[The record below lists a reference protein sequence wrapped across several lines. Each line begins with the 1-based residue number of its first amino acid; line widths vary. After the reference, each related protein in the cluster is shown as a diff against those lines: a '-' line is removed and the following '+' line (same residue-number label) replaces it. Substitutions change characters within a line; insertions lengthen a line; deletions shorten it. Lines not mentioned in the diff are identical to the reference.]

1 MIMEA
6 FFIYILKVAV
16 LTAAFGILYHYLLKK
31 ETFHRFNRM
40 VLAASLLLAYI
51 LPFFVISVSW
61 SGRKL
66 AEDEYQKY
74 SNTQGYEWFS
84 GPTQPSQIDYT
95 TASVQSQANPVETAA
110 PQELN
115 VPAVEYQEE
124 GQRNWVLLILGIV
137 YTAGVIFI
145 LVTRFESIINVRRI
159 IRNGR
164 SIENNGKWNIIVSE
178 SDIQPFNW
186 MKDIVL
192 PDDPTVL
199 NDPVIVEHE
208 KAHIAFGHSYELL
221 IFDIITFPQWF
232 NPAIWMMRRDLCAV
246 HEFQVD
252 ADVIGKGY
260 DRKGYQ
266 YSLLYHAVGLKAIA
280 IACGFRLNSLQ
291 DRIKMMNRP
300 ASSARRI
307 ARIIYVPLIALVAI
321 LLWARKTDYV
331 DMGTGVLWATCNLGA
346 DSPDELGDYYAWG
359 ETEAKDLY
367 SLDNYAWKDSSAR
380 IPLEPRFDAATKKLG
395 KKWRIPTHVEWEELL
410 NSCDRSWVSM
420 NGTKGLLLKSRSNGN
435 TLFLPAADCH
445 LEDKDLS
452 NTVGAYWTNTAVDE
466 IVVGINQKNWNG
478 TMQWCSN
485 AMSRLRESRREKA
498 LPDDK
503 ATMVIFDSINL
514 TMASDYRYAG
524 LSIRPVKAG
533 YKRVTKKGNL
543 EFMSRKK
550 RDRKLTKIASD
561 AILEVGSDYYREDTV
576 PVITGPFTFSW
587 KETGGQMYIEQEGR
601 RYFLVT
607 YPYDNEK
614 EEVKI
619 AQPFTAQ
626 VLIWA
631 DNGEIG
637 HINFGNGLGFNFFT
651 DNTYEHA
658 ITENVYPNLD
668 YDKPAKSKIH
678 MPFQYQQYHS
688 GRISGENKDLFNAPF
703 TYITGTI
710 KDVEGN
716 PVQDAVVMVVDTT
729 GQQVAL
735 GTSNTIGQFVVIKN
749 DILRDST
756 QEFSMRVFYSAI
768 LCQEQKIHG
777 NFYEITLEE

>member
-1 MIMEA
+1 
-6 FFIYILKVAV
+6 
-16 LTAAFGILYHYLLKK
+16 
-31 ETFHRFNRM
+31 
-40 VLAASLLLAYI
+40 
-51 LPFFVISVSW
+51 
-61 SGRKL
+61 
-66 AEDEYQKY
+66 
-74 SNTQGYEWFS
+74 
-84 GPTQPSQIDYT
+84 
-95 TASVQSQANPVETAA
+95 
-110 PQELN
+110 
-115 VPAVEYQEE
+115 
-124 GQRNWVLLILGIV
+124 
-137 YTAGVIFI
+137 
-145 LVTRFESIINVRRI
+145 
-159 IRNGR
+159 
-164 SIENNGKWNIIVSE
+164 
-178 SDIQPFNW
+178 
-186 MKDIVL
+186 
-192 PDDPTVL
+192 
-199 NDPVIVEHE
+199 
-208 KAHIAFGHSYELL
+208 
-221 IFDIITFPQWF
+221 
-232 NPAIWMMRRDLCAV
+232 
-246 HEFQVD
+246 
-252 ADVIGKGY
+252 
-260 DRKGYQ
+260 
-266 YSLLYHAVGLKAIA
+266 
-280 IACGFRLNSLQ
+280 
-291 DRIKMMNRP
+291 
-300 ASSARRI
+300 
-307 ARIIYVPLIALVAI
+307 
-321 LLWARKTDYV
+321 
-331 DMGTGVLWATCNLGA
+331 
-346 DSPDELGDYYAWG
+346 
-359 ETEAKDLY
+359 
-367 SLDNYAWKDSSAR
+367 
-380 IPLEPRFDAATKKLG
+380 
-395 KKWRIPTHVEWEELL
+395 
-410 NSCDRSWVSM
+410 
-420 NGTKGLLLKSRSNGN
+420 
-435 TLFLPAADCH
+435 
-445 LEDKDLS
+445 
-452 NTVGAYWTNTAVDE
+452 
-466 IVVGINQKNWNG
+466 
-478 TMQWCSN
+478 MQWCSN

-514 TMASDYRYAG
+514 TMGSDYRYAG

-688 GRISGENKDLFNAPF
+688 GRILGENKDLFNAPF